1 MALQLKK
8 YRSARFLDST
18 ACAAVIALCCS
29 AANAQTPPPSPEE
42 MWAIIQEQSRLLEEQ
57 RREIDALK
65 LELGMVQANQEDTET
80 SVAEVQQA
88 ASQAQAAAVEAQLA
102 AVDASTNALNM
113 DPLSETAGTS
123 GGWWDRTSIGGYGE
137 LHYQGGPVDRV
148 DFHRFVLFFGHEFTN
163 DIRFF
168 SELELEHALA
178 GDGAPGE
185 VELEQ
190 AYIQVDV
197 NDRNRINAGLQL
209 LPVGILNETHEP
221 PTFFGVE
228 RNPIESNIIP
238 STWWEAGVGVNGNL
252 GASGISYDLLASSG
266 LDVPTTGANAFR
278 VRSGRQK
285 VANATAK
292 SPALTGRIRYTG
304 MPGLELAA
312 SGHYEFD
319 ITQSSGDP
327 ITGNKVPAF
336 LFTTHADARFGG
348 FGLRALYASWWIDGI
363 GASALGRDR
372 QTGFYL
378 EPSYRFPFEGI
389 RIGGEAGEAGVF
401 YRYSSWD
408 NNAGMSALDLGSDQ
422 HVFGVNYWPHPN
434 VVFKFDYLMDRPQS
448 GADSNRVDAGIGF
461 QF

>member
-1 MALQLKK
+1 MALKPK
-8 YRSARFLDST
+8 SYRSARLLNST
-18 ACAAVIALCCS
+18 AYAAIIVLYCS
-29 AANAQTPPPSPEE
+29 AAKAQTPPPSPEE
-42 MWAIIQEQSRLLEEQ
+42 MWSIIQEQSRMLEEQ
-57 RREIDALK
+57 RSEIDALK
-65 LELGMVQANQEDTET
+65 LELGMVQADQEETEN
-80 SVAEVQQA
+80 SVAEVQEA

-102 AVDASTNALNM
+102 AIDASTNGLNV
-113 DPLSETAGTS
+113 DSLSEPAS
-123 GGWWDRTSIGGYGE
+123 PSAGWWDRTSIGGYGE

-148 DFHRFVLFFGHEFTN
+148 DFHRFVLLLGHEFTN

-190 AYIQVDV
+190 AYVQIDV

-209 LPVGILNETHEP
+209 LPVGIINETHEP

-228 RNPIESNIIP
+228 RNPVESNIIP
-238 STWWEAGVGVNGNL
+238 STWWEAGVGINGNF
-252 GASGISYDLLASSG
+252 GMSGISYDVLASSG
-266 LDVPTTGANAFR
+266 LDVPTTGGNAFR

-285 VANATAK
+285 VASATAK
-292 SPALTGRIRYTG
+292 SPALTGRISYAG

-327 ITGNKVPAF
+327 ITGDKVPAF

-348 FGLRALYASWWIDGI
+348 FGLRALYASWWIEGM
-363 GASALGRDR
+363 GASAIGRDR

-378 EPSYRFPFEGI
+378 EPSYRFPFEAI
-389 RIGGEAGEAGVF
+389 RIGGEPGEAGVF

-408 NNAGMSALDLGSDQ
+408 NNAGMSSLDLGSDQ
-422 HVFGVNYWPHPN
+422 HAFGVNYWPHPN
-434 VVFKFDYLMDRPQS
+434 VVFKLDYLMDRPQS
-448 GADSNRVDAGIGF
+448 GADSDRIDAGIGF